1 MNPQMSSLMDLV
13 SQNQPHF
20 QTHQA
25 LLVIGMQNDF
35 IQPEGRL
42 PVSTK
47 NGYLDRIQTLIPKF
61 RELNGN
67 VIWVQTLYEGDRIA
81 NDPNTGEGDALV
93 VGGLVD
99 GDESSTEGGEEDDVL
114 KELPTEKMKSPSKHK
129 QRALDLLKRVSARRK
144 TLPREV
150 ARATAEQDDELF
162 LLASEKKTPACV
174 PNTHGAQF
182 ADIIAMQFELP
193 ADMVI
198 KTSNYS
204 AFQGT
209 SLLMTLRAKLVT
221 ELYICGCI
229 TNISVLATVID
240 AARHGVKINVIEDC
254 LGYRKKGRHELALKR
269 MDEFFDAYLVNST
282 EILARERVPVPEKK
296 PTSSNGSRNG
306 LKDNER
312 LIDEALGRL
321 SLRDAEGRPSSR
333 PQSIRSPTKILTGGE
348 RKLSLVSAAETRK
361 ALNSPLSNEQS
372 VEPTDKEFTD
382 NLVRGAIV
390 PGADDGE
397 KEETKLVTK
406 KIRMRS
412 KGTKKKKKKKIDG
425 DAAPEDVETV
435 EVDTEASAAVTHGTT
450 EAPTPV
456 PVTLQASEAAKSPS
470 RPEPE
475 PRRGSLLARAE
486 SVLNLREKMTKQQP
500 LKSVASQPALS
511 GKVDVKEKDK
521 DRDSWSDRMRQTLS
535 RAPKSE
541 SDSRNRTSYI
551 STKAPSKAESR
562 PESISTPIAQVPE
575 LSSKGIDTTQKEAA
589 EAGAEEPSVSQ
600 ESTITASTLST
611 PTTMTATKTKPTKL
625 QSLANL
631 PMLGPGDKIGEG
643 DSSILHDFI
652 PADLKHPSEPIKP
665 LRDVIFT
672 NLYNEVHWQ
681 TMHHQTGA
689 VPRLVC
695 AQGLFGT
702 DGSMPVYRH
711 PSDQSLPLLHF
722 SPKVEVIRRR
732 AEKVVGHP
740 LNHVLIQM
748 YRDGTDYISEH
759 SDKTLDIV
767 RGSSIVNV
775 SFGAQRTMRLRTKKS
790 STTPASTTDKDG
802 EKKET
807 EEKTR
812 ETQRIPLPHNSIYS
826 LGPATNTSF
835 LHSIQPDKRIPTE
848 RSALELA
855 YNGIRIS
862 LTFRHVGTFLD
873 ARSNTIWGQGATA
886 REQRDA
892 ADVINNDEEES
903 EKLIHAF
910 GTENKSS
917 SDFNWDS
924 TYGTGFDVLHLHT
937 APPDLPILFASNN
950 AIETAQARLALWEGK
965 IQHEFI
971 EAPILDPEFEVDR
984 QVSFRDTDAMHT
996 EMHMSSCI
1004 LMYLDKYYP
1013 FDASER
1019 NKEITANA
1027 YPTMLLA
1034 AGLLKAWNNRIVP
1047 TYMTEFVSLLAQMED
1062 RMVIQGGPF
1071 IAGKRF
1077 SVADCQ
1083 VWPVVDELVEKWE
1096 GWSEEMYPGLAE
1108 WYCMTWRKKG
1118 CVKKLREKLSEKKVY
1133 AVDVEKVEVK
1143 D

>member
-1 MNPQMSSLMDLV
+1 MDLV

-35 IQPEGRL
+35 IQPDGRL

-81 NDPNTGEGDALV
+81 NDSNTGEGDALV
-93 VGGLVD
+93 VGGLID

-114 KELPTEKMKSPSKHK
+114 KELPTERVKSPSKHK

-144 TLPREV
+144 TLPQEV

-162 LLASEKKTPACV
+162 LLNSEKKTPACV

-182 ADIIAMQFELP
+182 ADVIAMQFELP

-229 TNISVLATVID
+229 TNVSVLATVID

-254 LGYRKKGRHELALKR
+254 LGYRKKSRHELALKR

-282 EILARERVPVPEKK
+282 DILARECTTVAEKK
-296 PTSSNGSRNG
+296 PTSSNDSRKGSR
-306 LKDNER
+306 DNER
-312 LIDEALGRL
+312 VIDEALGRL
-321 SLRDAEGRPSSR
+321 SLKDADGRPSSR
-333 PQSIRSPTKILTGGE
+333 PQSIRSPTKVLTGGQ
-348 RKLSLVSAAETRK
+348 RKLSLVSVAETRK
-361 ALNSPLSNEQS
+361 ALNSPLSIEQS
-372 VEPTDKEFTD
+372 AAPTDKEFTD

-390 PGADDGE
+390 PGAENGE

-412 KGTKKKKKKKIDG
+412 KGTKKKKKKKAEG
-425 DAAPEDVETV
+425 DAAPEEV
-435 EVDTEASAAVTHGTT
+435 EVADGNGEASAATNHGTT
-450 EAPTPV
+450 EAPTPAAVTTSV
-456 PVTLQASEAAKSPS
+456 PESAKPPPRSEA
-470 RPEPE
+470 E
-475 PRRGSLLARAE
+475 PRRGSLLSRAE
-486 SVLNLREKMTKQQP
+486 SVLNLREKVTKQQP

-511 GKVDVKEKDK
+511 GKVDTREKEK

-541 SDSRNRTSYI
+541 SESKNRSSYI

-562 PESISTPIAQVPE
+562 PESIAAPIAEMNGTPLQT
-575 LSSKGIDTTQKEAA
+575 IDSGAKEVSEA
-589 EAGAEEPSVSQ
+589 EAEITIESQ
-600 ESTITASTLST
+600 ILT
-611 PTTMTATKTKPTKL
+611 PTTMSATKGKTSKL

-631 PMLGPGDKIGEG
+631 PTLGPGDKIGEG
-643 DSSILHDFI
+643 DSSMTHDFF
-652 PADLKHPSEPIKP
+652 PADMKHPSEPTKP

-672 NLYNEVHWQ
+672 HLYNEVHWQ

-695 AQGLFGT
+695 AQGLFGSE
-702 DGSMPVYRH
+702 GSMPVYRH

-722 SPKVEVIRRR
+722 SPKVQVIRKR

-775 SFGAQRTMRLRTKKS
+775 SFGAQRSMRFRTKKL
-790 STTPASTTDKDG
+790 STTTATPANENE
-802 EKKET
+802 EKKEA
-807 EEKTR
+807 EDKAR
-812 ETQRIPLPHNSIYS
+812 ETQRVPLPHNSLFT

-835 LHSIQPDKRIPTE
+835 LHSIQPDKRIPAE
-848 RSALELA
+848 RSAAELA
-855 YNGIRIS
+855 YNSIRVS
-862 LTFRHVGTFLD
+862 LTFRHIGTFLD
-873 ARSNTIWGQGATA
+873 ARGHTIWGQGATA
-886 REQRDA
+886 KEQRDA
-892 ADVINNDEEES
+892 ADVINGDEEES
-903 EKLIHAF
+903 EKMVRAF
-910 GTENKSS
+910 GTENKTSA
-917 SDFNWDS
+917 DFDWDK
-924 TYGTGFDVLHLHT
+924 TYGSGFDVLHLST

-950 AIETAQARLALWEGK
+950 LIETAQARLALWEGK
-965 IQHEFI
+965 IQHTYI
-971 EAPILDPEFEVDR
+971 PAPKLDPDFELDR
-984 QVSFRDTDAMHT
+984 QVVFRDTDAMHT
-996 EMHMSSCI
+996 EMSMSSCI

-1013 FDASER
+1013 FDRDDR

-1047 TYMTEFVSLLAQMED
+1047 TYMTEFVNLLAQLED
-1062 RMVIQGGPF
+1062 KVENDEGPF

-1077 SVADCQ
+1077 SIADCQ
-1083 VWPVVDELVEKWE
+1083 VWPVIDELVEKWE
-1096 GWSEEMYPGLAE
+1096 SWDEEMYPGLAE
-1108 WYCMTWRKKG
+1108 WYKMTWRKKA
-1118 CVKKLREKLSEKKVY
+1118 CAKKLREKLPEKKVE
-1133 AVDVEKVEVK
+1133 ADKSEVVNGKGK
-1143 D
+1143 DEEV